1 MAPERRPPAHR
12 IRLSAMAKPKST
24 ADDRRARSE
33 AMKAEREAAQRAAE
47 RRSRLFIAVAVIAAV
62 ALVAVA
68 VVLSRDSA
76 VGGAD
81 AAVPAGVEA
90 PDGGAPVGDAAA
102 PVVMDEWVDF
112 ACPACK
118 LFQESFGDTISD
130 LVAAGDLRLVQHP
143 LAFVTPE
150 GSALA
155 ANAYGC
161 AVDQGKTA
169 EYYDALFANQ
179 GAESQQFT
187 NDQLIAIGADVGL
200 ESDEFTSCVEGGT
213 YDGWVANVG
222 AAAAETLPAI
232 RTPTIF
238 LDGEEIELPA
248 TPDELVALV
257 EAAASDS

>member
-1 MAPERRPPAHR
+1 
-12 IRLSAMAKPKST
+12 MAKSKST

-33 AMKAEREAAQRAAE
+33 AMRAEREAAQRAAE

-90 PDGGAPVGDAAA
+90 PDGGAPVGDAA

-130 LVAAGDLRLVQHP
+130 LVAAGDLQVVHHP

-155 ANAYGC
+155 ANAFGC

-200 ESDEFTSCVEGGT
+200 EPDEFTACVEGGT

-238 LDGEEIELPA
+238 LDGEEIELPE
-248 TPDELVALV
+248 TPDELVSLV